1 METSKDTIVKAF
13 EALSRRCNKIHA
25 DFKFMHFDVYGTVES
40 KRFLTAVFY
49 DMIKRDTVKFFV
61 YLSKNNTWSYFKLPN
76 DVDELKV
83 LDANE
88 VLKVFVKQLGQDILI
103 NISAN
108 LFFRVNATKVIWS
121 KNDTLESLAIEHDM
135 SID

>member
-1 METSKDTIVKAF
+1 METSKDTIAKAF

-25 DFKFMHFDVYGTVES
+25 DFKFMHFDIYETTES

-49 DMIKRDTVKFFV
+49 DRLKRDIAKFCV
-61 YLSKNNTWSYFKLPN
+61 YLSKNNTWRYFELPN
-76 DVDELKV
+76 DVDELKI

-88 VLKVFVKQLGQDILI
+88 VVKVFLKQLGQDILI

-108 LFFRVNATKVIWS
+108 FFFRVNATKVIWS